1 MISRNKYAIVD
12 TQTAFEVA
20 CRSED
25 RLRATLREKIT
36 RNLNV
41 SCSRIGRLTM
51 AIDRN
56 ESVDIDGY
64 CQHVASP
71 KVLSEDDETGW
82 ETLI

>member
-1 MISRNKYAIVD
+1 
-12 TQTAFEVA
+12 
-20 CRSED
+20 
-25 RLRATLREKIT
+25 
-36 RNLNV
+36 
-41 SCSRIGRLTM
+41 M